1 MVLQRIVKPKT
12 QKGKRF
18 LEGREP
24 KVIESTKSAIFVK
37 GGNTSI
43 TVTEALKELYILKKP
58 NAVSYK
64 RKNILRPFEDETP
77 LEFFAKK
84 SDAALFAFGC
94 HSKKRPDNLILGR
107 MFDFHVL
114 DMFELGI
121 EKFKSMYAMQGAK
134 CNMGS
139 KPCLLFC
146 GEAFDQDAEHK
157 RLKNLFIDFFR
168 GPVISQVRL
177 AGLEHVI
184 QITSLDGK
192 ILLRNYKIM
201 MKKSGSKTPRV
212 ELDDMGP
219 SIDFVIR
226 RTKLASDD
234 LYKRSLRQPKTV
246 KPRKRKNISQNAFGS
261 KLGRIHMDKQDLG
274 KLQTRKMKG
283 LKKRKSAKS
292 KDSVTQP
299 KVVKE
304 TNGPPKAKR
313 AKKTVE

>member
-1 MVLQRIVKPKT
+1 MVLQRVVKPKT

-24 KVIESTKSAIFVK
+24 KITENTKNAIFVK
-37 GGNTSI
+37 GGNTSM
-43 TVTEALKELYILKKP
+43 TVTQAMKELYLLKKP

-107 MFDFHVL
+107 MFDFHIL

-121 EKFKSMYAMQGAK
+121 ENFKSMYELQGAK

-139 KPCLLFC
+139 KPCLLFA
-146 GEAFDQDAEHK
+146 GEAFDQDLEHK

-168 GPVISQVRL
+168 GPVVSQVRL

-184 QITSLDGK
+184 QVTALDGK
-192 ILLRNYKIM
+192 VQLRNYKIL
-201 MKKSGSKTPRV
+201 MKKSGSNTPRV
-212 ELDDMGP
+212 ELEDMGP
-219 SIDFVIR
+219 SFDFVIR

-234 LYKRSLRQPKTV
+234 LYKRSLRQPKTA
-246 KPRKRKNISQNAFGS
+246 KPRKIKNISHNPFGS

-283 LKKRKSAKS
+283 LKKSKSSKS
-292 KDSVTQP
+292 LDSVS
-299 KVVKE
+299 KVKE
-304 TNGPPKAKR
+304 SNGPSSAKR
-313 AKKTVE
+313 AKKSVD

>member
-1 MVLQRIVKPKT
+1 MVVQRVVKPKT

-24 KVIESTKSAIFVK
+24 KITENTKTSIFVK
-37 GGNTSI
+37 GGNTSMI
-43 TVTEALKELYILKKP
+43 VTQAMKELCLLKKP

-107 MFDFHVL
+107 MFDFHIL

-121 EKFKSMYAMQGAK
+121 EDFKSMYQMQGAK
-134 CNMGS
+134 CNTGS
-139 KPCLLFC
+139 KPCLVFA
-146 GEAFDQDAEHK
+146 GEAFDQDTEHK

-168 GPVISQVRL
+168 GPVVSQLRL

-184 QITSLDGK
+184 QITALDGK
-192 ILLRNYKIM
+192 ILLRNYKIK
-201 MKKSGSKTPRV
+201 MKKSGSKIPRV
-212 ELDDMGP
+212 ELEDMGP
-219 SIDFVIR
+219 SLDLVIR

-234 LYKRSLRQPKTV
+234 LFKRSLRQPKTA
-246 KPRKRKNISQNAFGS
+246 KPRKTKNISRNAFGS

-283 LKKRKSAKS
+283 LKK
-292 KDSVTQP
+292 P
-299 KVVKE
+299 KGTKKTTAQSEE
-304 TNGPPKAKR
+304 TNGPSKAKR
-313 AKKTVE
+313 VKKSAD